1 MGFPGNNWTACS
13 VHRFFHP
20 AIPKFP
26 KIKTKEL
33 LKHQSQLTIFCFFP
47 GQSRCSN
54 FLLRVV
60 VGVAIVLQ

>member
-1 MGFPGNNWTACS
+1 MGFPGNNWTACL

-26 KIKTKEL
+26 KSNAKEFL
-33 LKHQSQLTIFCFFP
+33 IHQSQLTIFAFFP
-47 GQSRCSN
+47 GQRRSSY

>member
-33 LKHQSQLTIFCFFP
+33 LKHQSQLTIFAFF
-47 GQSRCSN
+47 
-54 FLLRVV
+54 LVKA
-60 VGVAIVLQ
+60 GVQFFCCGL